1 MRQGS
6 SFNNNE
12 KGAQKSIVRCKGSMA
27 NKQRKAQH
35 VIIKGT
41 KDGLTLLLDDQ
52 CSLETLIHEL
62 QEMLSERPDTTSNG
76 IHGPVKV
83 KLVIGKRYLDHF
95 QIKELENI
103 FSEEMNVTIDEVDS
117 EVITKIEA
125 EEMKQNN
132 QITRIVK
139 FIRSGQILELKG
151 DLILIGD
158 VNPGATVKATG
169 DIYILGRLRGVAHA
183 GYTGNQEAVICASSM
198 TPSQLRIASI
208 IRRPP
213 ENKDEDDIS
222 EEMECAYLNEENEMI
237 IDKLQSLTKIRPNL
251 TMEIL

>member
-1 MRQGS
+1 MTGPQL
-6 SFNNNE
+6 NNIQIRGL
-12 KGAQKSIVRCKGSMA
+12 KKSIVRCEGFMA
-27 NKQRKAQH
+27 SKQRKAQH

-52 CSLETLIHEL
+52 CSLETLIHDL

-76 IHGPVKV
+76 VHGPVKV
-83 KLVIGKRYLDHF
+83 KLVIGKRYLDDS
-95 QIKELENI
+95 QIHELENI

-117 EVITKIEA
+117 EVITKVDA

-139 FIRSGQILELKG
+139 FIRSGQVLELKG

-183 GYTGNQEAVICASSM
+183 GYMGNEKAIICASSM

-213 ENKDEDDIS
+213 EKKEEEDNDQ
-222 EEMECAYLNEENEMI
+222 EMECAYLNEEDEMI
-237 IDKLQSLTKIRPNL
+237 IDKLQKLPKIRPNL
-251 TMEIL
+251 TMKIE